1 LDKQHFLQYDPSI
14 VYSLCI
20 RSPVPGPGSS
30 CCLFTTVLV
39 HGQKLTGPWSTMC
52 EDILIIRFRGT
63 SFTLTR
69 FRICAS
75 RVGIQCCVSGVA
87 LHILKIFCKCSRLC
101 RSPLS
106 CHLKN
111 LCGLINVTIAST
123 QRGPVIACSLRCS
136 ASWTFLNL

>member
-1 LDKQHFLQYDPSI
+1 MVLSQHCRQ
-14 VYSLCI
+14 SLHSFPC
-20 RSPVPGPGSS
+20 SWAGQLLS
-30 CCLFTTVLV
+30 LFTTVLV

-52 EDILIIRFRGT
+52 DDILIIKFLGT
-63 SFTLTR
+63 SLTLTR
-69 FRICAS
+69 FNICAS

-111 LCGLINVTIAST
+111 LCGLITVVIAST
-123 QRGPVIACSLRCS
+123 HLGPVIACNLRCR